1 MMHIGFISGSF
12 NFSDFIQFPTQEC
25 WIILHSC
32 VKWNAQ
38 NKISINTK
46 LYKFPITLKPSM
58 QVSTLSMRTFSNTT
72 LSITIDKPDQIS
84 AVYGIM
90 LQKKYGTASTT
101 LSARAISIRHLLFV
115 LIVAAHKIRVFL

>member
-1 MMHIGFISGSF
+1 
-12 NFSDFIQFPTQEC
+12 
-25 WIILHSC
+25 
-32 VKWNAQ
+32 
-38 NKISINTK
+38 
-46 LYKFPITLKPSM
+46 M